1 MSVWLLIIVSFLFF
15 RQDLPE
21 LGEILLSLSYLP
33 SAKRL
38 NLNILRG
45 RQLLQ
50 TDLVGGAGNELGR
63 LTLSTLF
70 FSNDCNFFFL
80 CASVPY
86 VRVSLVVVGKLV
98 KTKKTSFQKNTIDP
112 VWGETIRYAS
122 NNECY

>member
-70 FSNDCNFFFL
+70 FSNDCNFFF
-80 CASVPY
+80 S
-86 VRVSLVVVGKLV
+86 VRVSTLCSRL
-98 KTKKTSFQKNTIDP
+98 
-112 VWGETIRYAS
+112 AS
-122 NNECY
+122 RCWQARQNEENVISEEHY